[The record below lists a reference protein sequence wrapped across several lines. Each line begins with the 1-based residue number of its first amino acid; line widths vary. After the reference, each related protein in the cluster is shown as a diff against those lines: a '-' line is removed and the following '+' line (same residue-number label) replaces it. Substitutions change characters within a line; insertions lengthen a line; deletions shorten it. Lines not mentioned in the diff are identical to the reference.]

1 MLTREEFTK
10 CAAEYQDMIYRLA
23 LSYLRSPH
31 DAEDV
36 TQEVLLKLYTEKK
49 DFESDDHVRFWL
61 VRVTSNEAKKALR
74 RRRVTPSLDECAEL
88 IAEDDAEAREV
99 FEAVMSLDDKLREVT
114 VLHYYQGLKLAE
126 IARIVKV
133 PQGTVGTRL
142 KRAKERLKE
151 LLGEEI

>member
-1 MLTREEFTK
+1 MLTREQFDDL
-10 CAAEYQDMIYRLA
+10 AVRFQDMIYRLA

-36 TQEVLLKLYTEKK
+36 VQEVLIKLYTAKK

-61 VRVTSNEAKKALR
+61 VRVTSNEAKRTLR
-74 RRRVTPSLDECAEL
+74 RRRPAPSLDECAEL
-88 IAEDDAEAREV
+88 IAEDDAEARAV

-114 VLHYYQGLKLAE
+114 VLHYYQGFKLAE

-133 PQGTVGTRL
+133 PPGTVGTRL
-142 KRAKERLKE
+142 KRAKEKLKE
-151 LLGEEI
+151 LLGEEL